1 MMSKMRRGFACP
13 FLFCDQICSRKWNM
27 KVHLKRKHYGQ
38 GQPVDLSK
46 IKEDQYGNNNNLLLN
61 QQSQPLQHSLNSAAY
76 SGVFPHY
83 YYQRFNPYYYPYNKM
98 QPQKENT
105 KPYSTS
111 DFIEKTFLEPL
122 RQLREFKQ
130 LLDDI
135 CPIPQQ
141 QQYYFHP
148 AMWTWQNYPYVNG
161 NNNSNYNWSSIQ
173 RIVDPSY
180 LVFGYKAR
188 MCNYCSEP
196 KLERVLYKDDTNKAT
211 DDEILHKYNTTNHL
225 QGSKPYLITL
235 LDRRKIPIP

>member
-1 MMSKMRRGFACP
+1 MKQMAKLKNKRMMMSKMRKGFACP
-13 FLFCDQICSRKWNM
+13 FQFCDQICSRKWNM

-38 GQPVDLSK
+38 GQPIDLSK
-46 IKEDQYGNNNNLLLN
+46 IKEDQYGNNNDLLLN

-111 DFIEKTFLEPL
+111 DFIEKTFLEPM

-148 AMWTWQNYPYVNG
+148 AWTWQNHPY
-161 NNNSNYNWSSIQ
+161 
-173 RIVDPSY
+173 
-180 LVFGYKAR
+180 F
-188 MCNYCSEP
+188 
-196 KLERVLYKDDTNKAT
+196 
-211 DDEILHKYNTTNHL
+211 
-225 QGSKPYLITL
+225 
-235 LDRRKIPIP
+235 